1 MKNNK
6 ITKILHIT
14 PHLGTGVGT
23 VVLNYL
29 KKVVKNQHFE
39 HRVVCLD
46 YANKNSI
53 IVSKKIGFKLWGDMS
68 KKKED
73 VLSLI
78 AKSDIVL
85 VHWWNHPLLYDF
97 LVREKLPPNRI
108 IFWSHVLGSV
118 PPNNFSNKLLKYPDI
133 FIFTTPVSFKVK
145 EVQNLPPKYKKNMNS
160 IWSTGGVERLKH
172 IKHQKHDG
180 FNVGYIGTVD
190 YTKLN
195 PDFFDMSQS
204 ANIPNVKFIVVGGP
218 NSKLMEEEAKNR
230 GLSDKFIFIGYIS
243 EEEKWKY
250 LSMFDVF
257 GYPLARHHY
266 GSSDQALQEAMGTGV
281 VPVVFD
287 NLMEKFM
294 VKNGK
299 TGLMVKNKTE
309 YAKALESLYKDSKLR
324 DRLSKNTKRYAKEV
338 FSLQN
343 MEREWNKIFMKTLK
357 LKKTEK
363 KWQINKSAKE
373 IAPKDIF
380 VESIGKYSKHF
391 ISYCKAKKLNEKKLA
406 EEKIKNLAKHPN
418 WSTKSKGTVHQYNT
432 FLPGDKYLSF
442 WSKIM

>member
-118 PPNNFSNKLLKYPDI
+118 PP
-133 FIFTTPVSFKVK
+133 
-145 EVQNLPPKYKKNMNS
+145 KYKKNMNS

-230 GLSDKFIFIGYIS
+230 GLSY
-243 EEEKWKY
+243 
-250 LSMFDVF
+250 
-257 GYPLARHHY
+257 
-266 GSSDQALQEAMGTGV
+266 
-281 VPVVFD
+281 
-287 NLMEKFM
+287 
-294 VKNGK
+294 
-299 TGLMVKNKTE
+299 
-309 YAKALESLYKDSKLR
+309 
-324 DRLSKNTKRYAKEV
+324 
-338 FSLQN
+338 
-343 MEREWNKIFMKTLK
+343 
-357 LKKTEK
+357 
-363 KWQINKSAKE
+363 
-373 IAPKDIF
+373 
-380 VESIGKYSKHF
+380 
-391 ISYCKAKKLNEKKLA
+391 
-406 EEKIKNLAKHPN
+406 
-418 WSTKSKGTVHQYNT
+418 
-432 FLPGDKYLSF
+432 
-442 WSKIM
+442 